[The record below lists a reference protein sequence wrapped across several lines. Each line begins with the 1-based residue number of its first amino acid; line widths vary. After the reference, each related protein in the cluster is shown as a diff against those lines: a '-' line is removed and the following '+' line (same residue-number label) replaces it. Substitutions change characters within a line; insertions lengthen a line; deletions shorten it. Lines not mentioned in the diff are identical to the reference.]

1 MSLRILHVTRT
12 ASTVEAF
19 LRPLIAEHQA
29 RGHHVEL
36 ALGRSSNGSPGF
48 GVPVHPYAIDRSI
61 RPDRLVA
68 AIKGLER
75 IIRQGR
81 YDVVVA
87 HMVLAGLAARLA
99 FALAGR
105 PGRLVYASHGLPC
118 YPTRSRTTRWA
129 ALRLERALSAWTNG
143 IIVLNG
149 HDSRLATQYRL
160 GGPNGQVHLLRTVGV
175 PYADIVQRADGL
187 DRRAFRQG
195 LGLAPDVPVVAYAGR
210 FIKAKG
216 APLFLRIARQLIA
229 AGVEAQFVIA
239 GSGPLEAFVR
249 RFIETHHLGEQIRL
263 LGWYPDVAGLLGAS
277 DILCLPT
284 LYEGAPVV
292 VQEAMAA
299 GAVVVASDVP
309 GPQDLIDPGTTGV
322 LVAPGD
328 VGGFCQAIADL
339 LAGDERRDGLARTA
353 RDQAAQFD
361 VSIWAPAWAD
371 AIEGVTRT
379 AEAHTEHRLV
389 MTGVEGA

>member
-19 LRPLIAEHQA
+19 LRPLLAEHQA

-36 ALGRSSNGSPGF
+36 AFGRSSNGPADF
-48 GVPVHPYAIDRSI
+48 GVPVHPYAIDRSM
-61 RPDRLVA
+61 RPDRLVL

-118 YPTRSRTTRWA
+118 HSTRSQTTRWA
-129 ALRLERALSAWTNG
+129 ALRLERLLSAWTDR

-149 HDSRLATQYRL
+149 YDSRLATQYRL
-160 GGPNGQVHLLRTVGV
+160 GGPKGQVHLLRTVGIAYV
-175 PYADIVQRADGL
+175 DVAQRADGL

-195 LGLAPDVPVVAYAGR
+195 LGLAPNVPVVTYAGR

-216 APLFLRIARQLIA
+216 VPLFLRIARQLITT
-229 AGVEAQFVIA
+229 GIKVQFVIA
-239 GSGPLEAFVR
+239 GSGPLEAFVQ
-249 RFIETHHLGEQIRL
+249 RFIETHRLGEQVRL
-263 LGWYPDVAGLLGAS
+263 VGWYPDVAGLLGAS

-309 GPQDLIDPGTTGV
+309 GPQDLIDHGTTGI
-322 LVAPGD
+322 LVTPGD
-328 VGGFCQAIADL
+328 VGRFCEAIADL
-339 LAGDERRDGLARTA
+339 LASDGQRTSLARSA

-371 AIEGVTRT
+371 AIEDAAGT
-379 AEAHTEHRLV
+379 AKVHTERRLV
-389 MTGVEGA
+389 ATGVEGT